1 MGDNKLTKAG
11 SRRDVERKRT
21 TTLMALPGAIFY
33 SFFFIVPVSMGVY
46 YSFTDWNSVKRTNN
60 FAGFTNYIKALTNKR
75 FAKSI
80 VFNAQYTVLY
90 VVCVLVLA
98 ILIALLLNQKV
109 KGITVFRALYFLP
122 AVFSGVTISLIFQQI
137 FFRVL
142 PAFGQ
147 TTGIEFLQTSLLS
160 SKTTAKYAILFVN
173 LWCRL
178 PMMSILVLAG
188 LQTVPDDLIDAAKID
203 GANNRKV
210 FHYVTVPHLIPTLSI
225 VLVMAV
231 KEGLMIFD
239 LIKVLT
245 DGGPNNATR
254 SLSMLIYSDAFENKK
269 YAFAMAEAI
278 IVGFM
283 IAAISYV
290 QIKISSKDNTQ

>member
-1 MGDNKLTKAG
+1 MINKSMSMNKKKHTT
-11 SRRDVERKRT
+11 ERNRT
-21 TTLMALPGAIFY
+21 TTLMALPGTIFY
-33 SFFFIVPVSMGVY
+33 SFFFIVPVCLGVY
-46 YSFTDWNSVKRTNN
+46 YSFTDWNSIKRTNN
-60 FAGFTNYIKALTNKR
+60 FVGFENYIDALTSKR
-75 FAKSI
+75 FAKAV
-80 VFNAQYTVLY
+80 VFNIRYTLLY
-90 VVCVLVLA
+90 VVC
-98 ILIALLLNQKV
+98 ILILSIVVALLLNQKV
-109 KGITVFRALYFLP
+109 KGITAFRAFYFLP

-142 PAFGQ
+142 PAFGNA
-147 TTGIEFLQTSLLS
+147 TGIEALQLSLLS
-160 SKTTAKYAILFVN
+160 SKETAIYAILFVN

-188 LQTVPDDLIDAAKID
+188 LQTVPDDQIDAAKID
-203 GANNRKV
+203 GANNRQV
-210 FHYVTVPHLIPTLSI
+210 FHYVTVPHLIPTISI

-245 DGGPNNATR
+245 NGGPNNATR

-269 YAFAMAEAI
+269 YAYAMAEAI
-278 IVGFM
+278 VVGII